1 MLSLLDDILAR
12 VEPEHAR
19 ALEWFVDH
27 EGEVGPRPWRRSG
40 KSVVPGVTFP
50 LVAQRGIHQ
59 PRGWLVAI
67 SITAT
72 ASSVYLDGKPTP
84 LGDGTW
90 VLPYRAHGG
99 RDGVGVE
106 SRWNRALLMNMIERL
121 PVGVF
126 VPERETYRNLGL
138 AMVEDYYED
147 QSAFLLRG
155 PLRRSQNEALWQPRI
170 PSASQRVFAAAE
182 SLEDADPRVP
192 SLVRRR
198 KAQDQFRTELLAA
211 YDGKCAVTAYDAEPT
226 LQAAHILAYSGA
238 SSQRVSNGLLLR
250 ADIHLLYDR
259 HLLSVDP
266 GQKRV
271 WLVDSLRHSTYRN
284 LHHAPLRT
292 PRDAALS
299 PDPEKLAVH
308 WAVFT
313 GANR

>member
-1 MLSLLDDILAR
+1 MLSLLESILAR

-19 ALEWFVDH
+19 ALEWFLDH
-27 EGEVGPRPWRRSG
+27 EGEVGPRPWRKSG
-40 KSVVPGVTFP
+40 RSVVPGITFP

-59 PRGWLVAI
+59 PSGWSTAV

-72 ASSVYLDGKPTP
+72 ASNAYMDGQPTP

-106 SRWNRALLMNMIERL
+106 SRWNRALLTNMVERL

-126 VPERETYRNLGL
+126 VPERGTYRNLGL

-155 PLRRSQNEALWQPRI
+155 PLRRAHGEAVWQQQI
-170 PSASQRVFAAAE
+170 PPASQHLPTAAE
-182 SLEDADPRVP
+182 SLEDTDARVP

-198 KAQDQFRTELLAA
+198 KAQDRFRARLLAA
-211 YDGKCAVTAYDAEPT
+211 YCGKCAVTEYDAEPA

-266 GQKRV
+266 DEKRI
-271 WLVDSLRHSTYRN
+271 WLADLLRHSTYRD
-284 LHHAPLRT
+284 LQGMPLRT
-292 PRDAALS
+292 PRDTDLF
-299 PDPEKLAVH
+299 PDPEKLTVH

-313 GANR
+313 GAGT